1 MQEAN
6 ATSIEYFRDLE
17 RVADLLNGILFH
29 GEGIIKADN
38 LLEKNP
44 VIHKVIEK
52 DGKITATENIPDLS
66 IMVMLNGVR
75 FLVMFQGQTLT
86 HYAMPVRVLNER
98 GTDYYNQWKEL
109 KKKHGE
115 LKDLKSPE
123 EFLSKMK
130 REDIF
135 YPVMHII
142 VYFGEKPWTA
152 ARNMEELLHIERFPE
167 ELRKYFREKP
177 LLIFSLRHFENP
189 QWFHT
194 DLRQVCEILRR
205 TKDKIQLQNYIKENQ
220 KVFSSLPEDTYN
232 LLTVMMGIRQLEQIK
247 ENVRTKKGDFDMCKA
262 FDDMMTDS
270 ERRGE
275 KRGEK
280 RGENLMGRLI
290 NELIPAGRID
300 DLMTAA
306 GNPDYRKQLMMEF
319 GIK

>member
-1 MQEAN
+1 
-6 ATSIEYFRDLE
+6 
-17 RVADLLNGILFH
+17 
-29 GEGIIKADN
+29 
-38 LLEKNP
+38 
-44 VIHKVIEK
+44 
-52 DGKITATENIPDLS
+52 
-66 IMVMLNGVR
+66 
-75 FLVMFQGQTLT
+75 
-86 HYAMPVRVLNER
+86 
-98 GTDYYNQWKEL
+98 
-109 KKKHGE
+109 
-115 LKDLKSPE
+115 
-123 EFLSKMK
+123 
-130 REDIF
+130 
-135 YPVMHII
+135 
-142 VYFGEKPWTA
+142 
-152 ARNMEELLHIERFPE
+152 MEELLHIERFPK

-232 LLTVMMGIRQLEQIK
+232 LLMVMMGIWQLKQIK
-247 ENVRTKKGDFDMCKA
+247 ENVRTEKGDFDMCKA
-262 FDDMMTDS
+262 FDDMMADS

-280 RGENLMGRLI
+280 RGKKEGRREGENLMGRLI

>member
-1 MQEAN
+1 M
-6 ATSIEYFRDLE
+6 
-17 RVADLLNGILFH
+17 
-29 GEGIIKADN
+29 
-38 LLEKNP
+38 
-44 VIHKVIEK
+44 
-52 DGKITATENIPDLS
+52 
-66 IMVMLNGVR
+66 
-75 FLVMFQGQTLT
+75 
-86 HYAMPVRVLNER
+86 
-98 GTDYYNQWKEL
+98 
-109 KKKHGE
+109 
-115 LKDLKSPE
+115 
-123 EFLSKMK
+123 
-130 REDIF
+130 
-135 YPVMHII
+135 MHII

-152 ARNMEELLHIERFPE
+152 ARNMEELLHIERFPK
-167 ELRKYFREKP
+167 ELHQYFKEKP

-232 LLTVMMGIRQLEQIK
+232 LLTIMMGIRQLEQIK
-247 ENVRTKKGDFDMCKA
+247 ENVRTAKGDFVMCKA
-262 FDDMMTDS
+262 FDDMMADS